1 MARAHLAGVTAL
13 LLALAGCAEEPAEP
27 EVLRSGGFSCVA
39 AGDTGTRHCTR
50 IAEDITRRA
59 ALDEAGRRRAEEL
72 ATVVQRTAS
81 LLGSCPVVE
90 AKCATPAPRP
100 PNADDV
106 DALTRALT
114 AQGLTTTAR
123 IAAADD
129 PAPTGSLL
137 YAVDVEAGAC
147 VVGHLTA
154 IPGGGA
160 GHYVAGHLP
169 EGGCLAP

>member
-1 MARAHLAGVTAL
+1 VTAL
-13 LLALAGCAEEPAEP
+13 LLALAACAREPAEP
-27 EVLRSGGFSCVA
+27 EVPRSGGFSCIA
-39 AGDTGTRHCTR
+39 AGDTGTRHCSR
-50 IAEDITRRA
+50 IAEDVTRRA
-59 ALDEAGRRRAEEL
+59 ALDEAGRRRAEEV
-72 ATVVQRTAS
+72 ATDVQRTAA
-81 LLGSCPVVE
+81 LLGGCPVVE

-106 DALTRALT
+106 AALTRELT
-114 AQGLTTTAR
+114 AKGLTTTAR

-137 YAVDVEAGAC
+137 YAVDVEPGAC

-154 IPGGGA
+154 IPGGGG
-160 GHYVAGHLP
+160 GHYLAGRLP

>member
-13 LLALAGCAEEPAEP
+13 LLALAACAEEPTEP
-27 EVLRSGGFSCVA
+27 EVPRSGGFSCVA
-39 AGDTGTRHCTR
+39 AGDTGTRHCAR

-59 ALDEAGRRRAEEL
+59 PLDEAGRRRAEEV
-72 ATVVQRTAS
+72 AAAVQRTTS
-81 LLGSCPVVE
+81 LLGSCPVAE
-90 AKCATPAPRP
+90 AKCATSAPRP
-100 PNADDV
+100 PTADDV
-106 DALTRALT
+106 TALTRELT
-114 AQGLTTTAR
+114 AKGLTTTAR
-123 IAAADD
+123 LAAADD

-137 YAVDVEAGAC
+137 YAVDVEPGAC

-169 EGGCLAP
+169 EGGCLTP